1 MARSDQQHDRNEA
14 SGSCSDLQ
22 LGWALHK
29 PRCQAV
35 RFTDE
40 VKQYLSTK
48 FDLGERTGNK
58 ADPGK
63 VAADMRTSRKPD
75 GSRMFERK
83 DWLTKSQVQGFFSRL
98 AATRRRQG
106 NQEVQIE
113 DVYAEEEEHERRGVL
128 ENIAAQLSPR
138 HPICYDSYCL
148 CDLSRDEKLD
158 SFSVVMLK
166 EILKYFEVPFA
177 SRDRKKN
184 LVVNLSKFL
193 EGCECRR

>member
-1 MARSDQQHDRNEA
+1 
-14 SGSCSDLQ
+14 
-22 LGWALHK
+22 
-29 PRCQAV
+29 V
-35 RFTDE
+35 
-40 VKQYLSTK
+40 V
-48 FDLGERTGNK
+48 
-58 ADPGK
+58 
-63 VAADMRTSRKPD
+63 ADMRTSRKPD

-113 DVYAEEEEHERRGVL
+113 DVSAEEKEQERHGVYVL
-128 ENIAAQLSPR
+128 ENVAVQLSPR

-166 EILKYFEVPFA
+166 EILRYFEVPFA
-177 SRDRKKN
+177 SKDPKKN
-184 LVVNLSKFL
+184 LVVNQIL
-193 EGCECRR
+193 RRM

>member
-1 MARSDQQHDRNEA
+1 MAHSDEQRVKNEA

-29 PRCQAV
+29 PRSQAV
-35 RFTDE
+35 RFTDG
-40 VKQYLSTK
+40 VKQYLTTK

-113 DVYAEEEEHERRGVL
+113 DVYAEEEEQERYGVL
-128 ENIAAQLSPR
+128 ENVAAQLSPR
-138 HPICYDSYCL
+138 HAICYDSYCL

-166 EILKYFEVPFA
+166 DILRYFEVPFA

-184 LVVNLSKFL
+184 LVVNLSESL